1 MFLSFYIKATA
12 WIKILSLLFF
22 SLFFLNCA
30 GTLEQDLKELDKIYG
45 YCDNP
50 QRNLRGNKYDTCKAK
65 ERAAGP
71 DGKVDEKSALTF
83 DEIVEKIRGGP
94 RETII
99 NSTANP
105 FLWRASLKTMS
116 PYDLKIADNQGG
128 FIQTEWIYKDD
139 KPNNRCLIKIQI
151 TSIELISTGVETN
164 IKCED
169 KIENSWRDDNY
180 KYLDEEKQ
188 LILKILELANNY
200 SYENSN

>member
-1 MFLSFYIKATA
+1 MFFSLYIKAIS
-12 WIKILSLLFF
+12 WIKISSLLFF

-71 DGKVDEKSALTF
+71 DGKVDEKSALSF
-83 DEIVEKIRGGP
+83 DEVVEKIRGGSK
-94 RETII
+94 ETII

-116 PYDLKIADNQGG
+116 PYDLKIADNQGL
-128 FIQTEWIYKDD
+128 YR
-139 KPNNRCLIKIQI
+139 N
-151 TSIELISTGVETN
+151 
-164 IKCED
+164 
-169 KIENSWRDDNY
+169 
-180 KYLDEEKQ
+180 
-188 LILKILELANNY
+188 
-200 SYENSN
+200 